1 MTYSVYLAKYSY
13 ILATKLFRI
22 FEVNF
27 AGSFSVNALATSGLK
42 LLGRS
47 IFAGHGSFAFRTTAA
62 PFGFV
67 LTVGS
72 FLKESIGE
80 IKQVR

>member
-1 MTYSVYLAKYSY
+1 M
-13 ILATKLFRI
+13 
-22 FEVNF
+22 NF